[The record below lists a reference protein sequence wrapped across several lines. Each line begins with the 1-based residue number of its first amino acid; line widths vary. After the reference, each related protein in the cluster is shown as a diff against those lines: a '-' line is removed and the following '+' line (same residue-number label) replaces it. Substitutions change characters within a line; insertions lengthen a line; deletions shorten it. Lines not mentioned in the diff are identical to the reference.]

1 MRHNLEEDKEEGGG
15 GIGMGQGVGGA
26 QLIILRDFL
35 V

>member
-15 GIGMGQGVGGA
+15 GIGMGQGVGA